1 MRRYKLLKES
11 DLVPKNRYDAIVYYP
26 IHSPNRNP
34 MLESVYF
41 DEFKGWSGTD
51 KDISEIVDE
60 SVIKVLQE
68 YNPERA
74 TEIIKGGY
82 VEDNKY
88 NELLKARDYHLVQ
101 G

>member
-1 MRRYKLLKES
+1 
-11 DLVPKNRYDAIVYYP
+11 
-26 IHSPNRNP
+26 

-41 DEFKGWSGTD
+41 DEFRDWCGTD
-51 KDISEIVDE
+51 KYISEIVDE

-74 TEIIKGGY
+74 AEIIKGGY

-88 NELLKARDYHLVQ
+88 NDLLKARDYQLTTE
-101 G
+101 